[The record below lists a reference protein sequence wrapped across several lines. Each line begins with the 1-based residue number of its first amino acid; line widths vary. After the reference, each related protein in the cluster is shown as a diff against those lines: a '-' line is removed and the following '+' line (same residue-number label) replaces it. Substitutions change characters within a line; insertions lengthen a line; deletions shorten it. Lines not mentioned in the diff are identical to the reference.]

1 MFLNPLH
8 GAVRGMTLIAG
19 LAGTLALSGCSSFRS
34 EARDAPAPAATSV
47 ISASAEPEAPQQ
59 TVTEALGDLPEAD
72 ESATTVV
79 ENVGPALNPSAPRSY
94 VVQRGDTLWGL
105 ARMFLRDPWLW
116 PEIWFVNPQ
125 VQNPHLIYPGDTLA
139 LATGSNGQPQ
149 LQLTRGPGA
158 RLQPMLRSSS
168 LGDNGPIATIP
179 YEAIRA
185 FLSRP
190 GVLTKDEVKQAP
202 YVLAIRDDHLIAGA
216 DHDLYVKQLKD
227 GGVGARYSVMHVD
240 APLRDPENGDRLGNM
255 AVYAGTAAVTRVGD
269 TATVRVTESAREI
282 LRGDVLMPETAL
294 DIGNIVPRAPTARIN
309 GQVMAVV
316 NGVLLVGQYQIVA
329 INRGA
334 DDGLEVGHVLK
345 ALEAGESVRD
355 HCARINGSGTCVKW
369 RSEKLPDEIAGTLL
383 VFKTHPQ
390 LSYALVVGET
400 SPIHIGDHIVN
411 P

>member
-1 MFLNPLH
+1 MFLNPLL
-8 GAVRGMTLIAG
+8 GYSRGMTLIAG
-19 LAGTLALSGCSSFRS
+19 LAGALALSGCSAFRT
-34 EARDAPAPAATSV
+34 ETRTTPAPAAAPV
-47 ISASAEPEAPQQ
+47 VSAAAEPEAPQQ
-59 TVTEALGDLPEAD
+59 TVTEALGDLPAAD
-72 ESATTVV
+72 ENATTVV

-116 PEIWFVNPQ
+116 PEIWYVNPQ

-149 LQLTRGPGA
+149 LQLTRGPSA

-179 YEAIRA
+179 YETIRA

-190 GVLTKDEVKQAP
+190 GVLTKDEVKLAP

-216 DHDLYVKQLKD
+216 DHDLYVKQLK
-227 GGVGARYSVMHVD
+227 GGVGERYSVMHVD
-240 APLRDPENGDRLGNM
+240 APLRDPENGDRFGNM
-255 AVYAGTAAVTRVGD
+255 AVYSGTAVLTRTGD
-269 TATVRVTESAREI
+269 PATVRVSESAREI
-282 LRGDVLMPETAL
+282 LRGDVLVPEAAL
-294 DIGNIVPRAPTARIN
+294 DIGNIVPRAPTAN
-309 GQVMAVV
+309 VSGQVMAVV
-316 NGVLLVGQYQIVA
+316 NGVLLVGQFQIVA

-334 DDGLEVGHVLK
+334 QDGIEVGHVLK

-355 HCARINGSGTCVKW
+355 HCARINGAGTCVKW
-369 RSEKLPDEIAGTLL
+369 RNEKLPDEIAGTLL

-400 SPIHIGDHIVN
+400 NPVHIGDRVVN